1 MKRILVAAA
10 ALALAACSDDS
21 TYTPVA
27 TTDVGGADAPSGD
40 TGVDTTADTEAD
52 APEPTTCETATVT
65 GTSVIGQL
73 YVDADGSERS
83 LWDGGAFAA
92 PDQGIAGRTVTL
104 HGPDGPVE
112 TTSCA
117 DGTFGFGELGE
128 GPYLTAVDWEDGD
141 LCRTRNCAGGLAAAI
156 ERGRVKIVTLGDS
169 VPVIGDAPMFPDRLE
184 DMLSP
189 LATIENVNIAVGG
202 TTSEDW
208 VPGTS
213 NFDNRF
219 EPHIESADVII
230 VSVGGNDFLEYAND
244 AFSNPSDAIAGFPDF
259 VREVMNRV
267 LLVKDTVAIRNPDAD
282 LVYLLYPDYSQ
293 SDVWAD
299 QFGFAISIIQDL
311 VGDALEQIL
320 DELGPE
326 EDVLMVDFYGYFR
339 ETGLNLD
346 LHLYDLLHFNDA
358 GQQVYA
364 ERIFEILGGVSIAGG
379 IGTEPR
385 YALEP

>member
-1 MKRILVAAA
+1 MKRLPFALAG
-10 ALALAACSDDS
+10 LALAACSDDAI
-21 TYTPVA
+21 YTPSYVSPDAGAVDVPSDSDVA
-27 TTDVGGADAPSGD
+27 ADGP
-40 TGVDTTADTEAD
+40 ADID
-52 APEPTTCETATVT
+52 ASLGCETATVD
-65 GTSVIGQL
+65 GNGVLGQL
-73 YVDADGSERS
+73 YVDADSSERS
-83 LWDGGAFAA
+83 LWDGGSFAT
-92 PDQGIAGRTVTL
+92 PDEGIARRTVIL
-104 HGPDGPVE
+104 YGPDGVVE
-112 TTSCA
+112 TTTCT
-117 DGTFGFGELGE
+117 DGTFGFGGIGQ

-141 LCRTRNCAGGLAAAI
+141 LCRTRNCASGLAAAI

-169 VPVIGDAPMFPDRLE
+169 VPVVGDPPMFPDRLE
-184 DMLSP
+184 DMLAP
-189 LATIENVNIAVGG
+189 LAEIEVVNIAVGG

-219 EPHIESADVII
+219 EPHIDSADVII

-244 AFSNPSDAIAGFPDF
+244 AFSNPSEAIAGFPDF

-267 LLVKDTVAIRNPDAD
+267 LLIKDTVAVRNPDAD

-293 SDVWAD
+293 SDTWAD

-339 ETGLNLD
+339 ETGLSLD
-346 LHLYDLLHFNDA
+346 AHLYDLLHFNDA

-364 ERIFEILGGVSIAGG
+364 ERIFEILGGVSLASE
-379 IGTEPR
+379 IGTSPR
-385 YALEP
+385 YALVP